1 MNADDDM
8 IPTEEEDG
16 NAPAEEGQ
24 DNLTLEE
31 FEEVE
36 GGIVEVDRGT
46 TEEALIVRFDAYEGP
61 LDVLL
66 TLARTQKVDLKQI
79 SVMGLADQY
88 LAFVAEARKVRL
100 ELAADYLVMAAW
112 LAFLKSRLI
121 LPAEESEDG
130 EPTGEE
136 LAARLAF
143 RLQRLEAM
151 RKSAARLFARDRLG
165 RDFFFRGMPE
175 GIRTIRNTSYD
186 CSLYELL
193 KAYGDERSR
202 TALANYQV
210 KRPPVFSMEM
220 ALQRLKAIVGTIPEW
235 TTLVNFLPEG
245 WEGTPNERR
254 SAIAGTFA
262 ASLEMVREGKL
273 ELRQT
278 ETYGPIFLRSGER
291 DEQAASAPQAAPE
304 QIDEENEDRHD

>member
-1 MNADDDM
+1 MNADEDN
-8 IPTEEEDG
+8 IPTEGDDTD
-16 NAPAEEGQ
+16 APTQQGPE
-24 DNLTLEE
+24 NLTLEE
-31 FEEVE
+31 FEAVE

-121 LPAEESEDG
+121 LPAEESEEG

-151 RKSAARLFARDRLG
+151 RNSAARLFARDRLG

-175 GIRTIRNTSYD
+175 GVRTIRNTSYV
-186 CSLYELL
+186 CSLYDLL

-202 TALANYQV
+202 TALSNYEV

-220 ALQRLKAIVGTIPEW
+220 ALQRLKAIVGSIPEW
-235 TTLVNFLPEG
+235 TTLVDFLPEG
-245 WEGTPNERR
+245 WEGTANERR

-278 ETYGPIFLRSGER
+278 KTYGPIFLRSGDR
-291 DEQAASAPQAAPE
+291 DETGTFANQTAPGTS
-304 QIDEENEDRHD
+304 DEDEDNHD

>member
-1 MNADDDM
+1 MIADED
-8 IPTEEEDG
+8 ITPSEEDTVT
-16 NAPAEEGQ
+16 AEGEVTEGM
-24 DNLTLEE
+24 TLDE
-31 FEEVE
+31 FEAVE
-36 GGIVEVDRGT
+36 GGIIEVDRGT

-79 SVMGLADQY
+79 SVMALADQY

-121 LPAEESEDG
+121 LPEEESEDG

-175 GIRTIRNTSYD
+175 GIRTIRNTSYV
-186 CSLYELL
+186 CSLYDLL

-202 TALANYQV
+202 VALADYKV
-210 KRPPVFSMEM
+210 ERPPVFSMEM
-220 ALQRLKAIVGTIPEW
+220 ALQRLKTIVGTVPEW
-235 TTLVNFLPEG
+235 TTLVTFLPDG
-245 WEGTPNERR
+245 WAGTPEERR

-278 ETYGPIFLRSGER
+278 ETYGQIFLRSSER
-291 DEQAASAPQAAPE
+291 DDGAAAAIDTEQPVTDD
-304 QIDEENEDRHD
+304 DEDQDD

>member
-1 MNADDDM
+1 MNADEENQVADDSA
-8 IPTEEEDG
+8 DD
-16 NAPAEEGQ
+16 A
-24 DNLTLEE
+24 LTLEE
-31 FEEVE
+31 FEAVE
-36 GGIVEVDRGT
+36 GGIIEVDRGT

-66 TLARTQKVDLKQI
+66 TLARAQKVDLIQI
-79 SVMGLADQY
+79 SVMALADQY
-88 LAFVAEARKVRL
+88 LEFVAEARKVRL

-112 LAFLKSRLI
+112 LAFLKSRLV
-121 LPAEESEDG
+121 LPAEETEDG
-130 EPTGEE
+130 ELTGEE

-175 GIRTIRNTSYD
+175 GIRTIKHTSYE

-202 TALANYQV
+202 VALANYEPP
-210 KRPPVFSMEM
+210 RPVVFTMEM
-220 ALQRLKAIVGTIPEW
+220 ALKRLKALVGDIPEW
-235 TTLVNFLPEG
+235 TTLVNFLPDG
-245 WEGTPNERR
+245 WEGTPQERR

-278 ETYGPIFLRSGER
+278 ETYGKIFVRSGTR
-291 DEQAASAPQAAPE
+291 DDAAPTNAPAVTAE
-304 QIDEENEDRHD
+304 SEEDHD